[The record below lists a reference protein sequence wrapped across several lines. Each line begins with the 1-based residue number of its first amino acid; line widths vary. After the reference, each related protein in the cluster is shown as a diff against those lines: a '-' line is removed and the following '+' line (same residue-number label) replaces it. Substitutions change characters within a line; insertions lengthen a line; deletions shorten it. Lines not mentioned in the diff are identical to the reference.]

1 MGPWTSHGRRW
12 ERGLNTFLT
21 RPVWYGVM
29 LYSLQ
34 YVIFS
39 LIRVNL
45 EMVRGCAG
53 SPSELTLV
61 TLLTSQGNV
70 LTRTTH
76 KAARGVRL
84 YLLMRSDF
92 VLEP

>member
-1 MGPWTSHGRRW
+1 M
-12 ERGLNTFLT
+12 F
-21 RPVWYGVM
+21 
-29 LYSLQ
+29 
-34 YVIFS
+34 YVIPVYKCKRRRLS
-39 LIRVNL
+39 QYIKVVVYKGGG
-45 EMVRGCAG
+45 MVRGCAG

-92 VLEP
+92 VLES